1 MSTTRVSLKSGRR
14 NSSST
19 GSRHAPF
26 VNLRR
31 NARSVSA
38 SICQERTRPISII
51 PFAIATHAD
60 KSPRPSSSLPSFR
73 TRRSHAFLAAMARCS
88 WNPASPGQGSGF
100 LQHKVKEV
108 DGRVWKKTNHDLDFL
123 IVRDGVRYGVEVKNQ
138 LGYIDQTEF
147 QIKLAMC
154 VHFGI
159 RPMFVTR
166 AMPENYIY
174 DVMRAV
180 SRS

>member
-1 MSTTRVSLKSGRR
+1 VKSGR
-14 NSSST
+14 
-19 GSRHAPF
+19 F
-26 VNLRR
+26 V
-31 NARSVSA
+31 
-38 SICQERTRPISII
+38 T
-51 PFAIATHAD
+51 
-60 KSPRPSSSLPSFR
+60 
-73 TRRSHAFLAAMARCS
+73 
-88 WNPASPGQGSGF
+88 SG
-100 LQHKVKEV
+100 QHKVKEV
-108 DGRVWKKTNHDLDFL
+108 DGRVWKKTNLDLDFL
-123 IVRDGVRYGVEVKNQ
+123 IVARRRVEVKNQ

>member
-1 MSTTRVSLKSGRR
+1 
-14 NSSST
+14 
-19 GSRHAPF
+19 
-26 VNLRR
+26 
-31 NARSVSA
+31 
-38 SICQERTRPISII
+38 
-51 PFAIATHAD
+51 
-60 KSPRPSSSLPSFR
+60 
-73 TRRSHAFLAAMARCS
+73 MARCS

-108 DGRVWKKTNHDLDFL
+108 DGRVWKKTNLDLDFL